1 MSFKNLSEN
10 IELKISYL
18 TLGGPGSGKVGQCES
33 YLSEH
38 PGYVHTNANAL
49 FLMNQDQKSTTMF
62 AFKYDLWVSH
72 IIQYK

>member
-1 MSFKNLSEN
+1 MVTVYVSQVLTLIKILL
-10 IELKISYL
+10 IELKILNL

-49 FLMNQDQKSTTMF
+49 FLMNQDQKGTRIF
-62 AFKYDLWVSH
+62 GLK
-72 IIQYK
+72 I